1 MEPLRIADVKAGQT
15 LDHFIYA
22 SNGRL
27 LLTAGV
33 PISPDDVSNLRA
45 WARSVVYRL
54 SPEEHQ
60 AVLMAKREGVSYD
73 PSREHKSLNVNNL
86 KEGDRVEPDTY
97 KVGNVLVWVQEGRTV
112 TGGVIEQMRKIGGGT
127 PDTIFRWSGES
138 LVSPEDFVTA
148 AVSNYLRRRQR
159 QAPVRIAGPKR
170 TFETE
175 RAEAR
180 QKLAQ
185 IPADTSLG
193 AHMKRTPTA
202 WTPQRVQQINQA
214 LKGSVDQFE
223 KTMSADTQTG
233 APRLSAGALR
243 SHRQIVEDNV
253 SLLMNDGNI
262 LLGLLNERAESTHL
276 FAHGCKVSVLATEV
290 AAAMNL
296 TKQDVIS
303 VGTIALLH
311 DVGMIRVPEAIL
323 TKTSPLIA
331 EEFAEVRRHPL
342 YSQELVST
350 QSGIPPIVQQVIVQV
365 HERLD
370 GSGYPQGLKADAI
383 HPFARIISAV
393 DAYTAMISPRPYR
406 ASLLPYH
413 AVVSLLRSAYHR
425 LFDREVVKTLISCL
439 SLCPI
444 GTVVQ
449 LNTGEVGQVI
459 GAHKDAFTR
468 PVVRILYDG
477 EGSRVSVERVVDLM
491 TSEDLEIV
499 QTIQAEDLREVDGR
513 LTLADRATWHEVYNI
528 QKAS

>member
-45 WARSVVYRL
+45 WSRSVVYRL
-54 SPEEHQ
+54 SAEEHQ
-60 AVLMAKREGVSYD
+60 AVLMARREGVSYD
-73 PSREHKSLNVNNL
+73 PNREHKSLNVNTL

-97 KVGNVLVWVQEGRTV
+97 KVGNVLVWVQEMRTV
-112 TGGVIEQMRKIGGGT
+112 GASHIDQMRQIAGGT
-127 PDTIFRWSGES
+127 QDTIYRWSGDS
-138 LVSPEDFVTA
+138 IVSPEDFVTA

-159 QAPVRIAGPKR
+159 QAPVRIAAPRK

-180 QKLAQ
+180 QKLTQ
-185 IPADTSLG
+185 IPADTSLS

-202 WTPQRVQQINQA
+202 WAPQRVQQINKA
-214 LKGSVDQFE
+214 LQGSVDQFE
-223 KTMSADTQTG
+223 KTMSSDTQTG
-233 APRLSAGALR
+233 GPRLSTGSLR

-262 LLGLLNERAESTHL
+262 LLGILNEKADSSHL
-276 FAHGCKVSVLATEV
+276 FSHGCKVSVLASEV

-303 VGTIALLH
+303 VGLIALLS
-311 DVGMIRVPEAIL
+311 DVGMVRVPEAIIV
-323 TKTSPLIA
+323 KASPLTT
-331 EEFAEVRRHPL
+331 EEFSEIRRHPL

-350 QSGIPPIVQQVIVQV
+350 QAGIPRIVQEVIVQI

-370 GSGYPQGLKADAI
+370 GSGDPQGLKVDAI
-383 HPFARIISAV
+383 HPFAKIIAVV

-406 ASLLPYH
+406 ADVLPYH
-413 AVVSLLRSAYHR
+413 AVVALLRSAYHK

-477 EGSRVSVERVVDLM
+477 DGSRMSVERIVDM
-491 TSEDLEIV
+491 MSSEDLEIV
-499 QTIQAEDLREVDGR
+499 QTIRAEDLREVDGR
-513 LTLADRATWHEVYNI
+513 LALAERATWHEVYNI